1 MKRLWKVIPP
11 CLSDVL
17 GFEAV
22 LNETEGFGII
32 DDPSRYKP
40 IRMGQGG
47 NPQGGRGGRGGRP
60 EGHGLGPDGGRPF
73 ATRAERETHGPG
85 GFDRAAA
92 MRSVRVMNS
101 DIRNEDIITGTENK
115 VMQTFE
121 RGMEQYVPNFVLLC
135 CAPSASMINSD
146 LEYAAEKIT
155 KQSGL
160 PAAEVKIDGDKDYL
174 YGIGTTL
181 ETLGRI
187 LLTPQE
193 TIPGTVNLLGA
204 NTIDWTAET
213 VASVDEMIA
222 DAGWRV
228 ISHWGTKETTENL
241 KKAAAAQVNVVVSE
255 AGLKLARFMESEFG
269 IPFLAGAP
277 FGRKNAEKL
286 TAELNK
292 YKNAEFYA
300 KNGEN
305 QAWDEEQEVPDT
317 WPDLSAK
324 NTAAFRES
332 GQSGAAVNATAC
344 ATASAETSATP
355 EILIVGEQ
363 FIANAV
369 RESLLAQGQ
378 SNIRVL
384 SFYDMDRAYMLP
396 GDKKLTG
403 EDDFAAQANADS
415 VRMIIADLDCR
426 PLVRGEVQYIGFPDG
441 GSFSP
446 VNPTENFN
454 MTGALLD
461 QWLNERISDGG
472 NTKGIY
478 V

>member
-47 NPQGGRGGRGGRP
+47 RPQGGRGGRP
-60 EGHGLGPDGGRPF
+60 EGHGL
-73 ATRAERETHGPG
+73 G

-121 RGMEQYVPNFVLLC
+121 RGMEQYTPNFVLLC

-155 KQSGL
+155 GQSGL
-160 PAAEVKIDGDKDYL
+160 PAAEVKIDGEKDYL
-174 YGIGTTL
+174 YGIGATL
-181 ETLGRI
+181 EILGRI
-187 LLTPQE
+187 LLTPCE
-193 TIPGTVNLLGA
+193 TLPGTVNLLGA
-204 NTIDWTAET
+204 NTIDWTKET

-222 DAGWRV
+222 NAGWQV
-228 ISHWGTKETTENL
+228 LSHWGTKETTENL
-241 KKAAAAQVNVVVSE
+241 KRAAAAQVNVVVSE
-255 AGLKLARFMESEFG
+255 AGLKLARYMEREFD
-269 IPFLAGAP
+269 IPFVAGAP
-277 FGRKNAEKL
+277 FGKKNAENLALQLKGYKSAGIPAENEENPAQS
-286 TAELNK
+286 TA
-292 YKNAEFYA
+292 
-300 KNGEN
+300 
-305 QAWDEEQEVPDT
+305 
-317 WPDLSAK
+317 
-324 NTAAFRES
+324 
-332 GQSGAAVNATAC
+332 
-344 ATASAETSATP
+344 P
-355 EILIVGEQ
+355 EILVVAEQ
-363 FIANAV
+363 FIANAL
-369 RESLLAQGQ
+369 RETLLAHGQ
-378 SNIRVL
+378 RNIRVL

-403 EDDFAAQANADS
+403 EDDFAAQANVDS
-415 VRMIIADLDCR
+415 VRMIIADLDYR
-426 PLVRGEVQYIGFPDG
+426 PLVGKEKEVQYIGFPNG

-446 VNPTENFN
+446 VHPTENFN

-461 QWLNERISDGG
+461 SWLEERVS
-472 NTKGIY
+472 
-478 V
+478 